1 MKKFIRRSHD
11 RYSKL
16 GLRRKKKQKW
26 KKPTGRHN
34 KMREKRRGYPPVVSV
49 GYSSDKKEKGLIGG
63 KIPVIIRSIN
73 DLKRMGENETAIIGN
88 IGKKKKL
95 EIVRIAEEKKIKIL
109 NLNIKKFLKKNSKIK
124 EKLSGVVKK

>member
-11 RYSKL
+11 RYSKI

-34 KMREKRRGYPPVVSV
+34 KMREKKRGYPPVVSI
-49 GYSSDKKEKGLIGG
+49 GYSSNKKEKGLIEG
-63 KIPVIIRSIN
+63 KIRIIIRNVN
-73 DLKRMGENETAIIGN
+73 DLKRMGENETVIIGN

-95 EIVRIAEEKKIKIL
+95 DIVKIAEEKKIKIL
-109 NLNIKKFLKKNSKIK
+109 NLNIKRFLKQMNKRK
-124 EKLSGVVKK
+124 EKPGEKKK

>member
-11 RYSKL
+11 RYSKI

-49 GYSSDKKEKGLIGG
+49 GYSSDKKENGRIGG
-63 KIPVIIRSIN
+63 KIPVIIRNIN
-73 DLKRMGENETAIIGN
+73 DFKMMRENETAIIGN

-95 EIVRIAEEKKIKIL
+95 EIAKIAEEKKIKIL
-109 NLNIKKFLKKNSKIK
+109 NLNIKKFLKQMNKRK
-124 EKLSGVVKK
+124 EKPKESKK

>member
-1 MKKFIRRSHD
+1 MKFIRRSHD

-34 KMREKRRGYPPVVSV
+34 KMREKKRGYPPVVSM
-49 GYSSDKKEKGLIGG
+49 GYSSDKKEKGLIEG
-63 KIPVIIRSIN
+63 KIPVIIRNIN
-73 DLKRMGENETAIIGN
+73 DFKMMGENETAIMGN

-95 EIVRIAEEKKIKIL
+95 EIVKIAEEKKIKIL

-124 EKLSGVVKK
+124 EKLLGVSKK